1 MQWSCIFCFMIF
13 SVGCKQPLAP
23 DYLGIESVTITKI
36 GINESRVAGSI
47 IFYNPNHFHLQ
58 LKHADVTISI
68 NDKYA
73 GHCIIDSTVQI
84 PKRDS
89 FLIPVSVNIDLKNIM
104 SNALQLLLNGKVKV
118 NADGF
123 VRLKKSLIGFKVP
136 VHFEEYER
144 VDSLLQQIH

>member
-1 MQWSCIFCFMIF
+1 M
-13 SVGCKQPLAP
+13 AP
-23 DYLGIESVTITKI
+23 DYRGIESVIITKI
-36 GINESRVAGSI
+36 SINESRIAGNV
-47 IFYNPNHFHLQ
+47 IFYNPNNFHLQ

-68 NDKYA
+68 NDKFA
-73 GHCIIDSTVQI
+73 GHCIIDSTIQI

-123 VRLKKSLIGFKVP
+123 VRLKKSVIGFKVP
-136 VHFEEYER
+136 VHFEQYER